1 MSFLDIKDPT
11 KRDQVVAEF
20 LATKKRL
27 QKRDEEQKT
36 QELTKIQEFQ
46 ETFQPIIE
54 ATKETTEAIKEL
66 KVEKPNKITE
76 PFEYFS
82 THQDVDKYYRIQ
94 KHRDKLILGN
104 TEIFLEGDDIKIGN
118 KSFKL
123 TPGLWELLM
132 LNSPKNYDEEDLE
145 VYKEINDLVDLV
157 GHPREIVSGRP
168 KSTKKYRFLK
178 KATGEGVF
186 PWDIKTVRRP
196 MGEGVFLP
204 GDIKGLKTK
213 LYILLAE
220 YTAGNRTTHNQII
233 AIIDELLRRKQI
245 SKKDYQ
251 EINTHVG
258 HSP

>member
-1 MSFLDIKDPT
+1 MSFLDIKDPS
-11 KRDQVVAEF
+11 KRDQIVEEF

-27 QKRDEEQKT
+27 QKRDLDQKT

-46 ETFQPIIE
+46 QTFQPIIE
-54 ATKETTEAIKEL
+54 AAKETTEAIKDL
-66 KVEKPNKITE
+66 KIEKPNKITE

-82 THQDVDKYYRIQ
+82 THQDVDKYFRIHQ
-94 KHRDKLILGN
+94 HRDKLILGN
-104 TEIFLEGDDIKIGN
+104 TEVFLDDDNITIGN

-145 VYKEINDLVDLV
+145 VYKEINHIVDLID
-157 GHPREIVSGRP
+157 HPQEIVSGRP

-178 KATGEGVF
+178 KATGEGIF
-186 PWDIKTVRRP
+186 PS
-196 MGEGVFLP
+196 GVFLP

-213 LYILLAE
+213 LNILLAE

-245 SKKDYQ
+245 SKKRLSRNQ
-251 EINTHVG
+251 
-258 HSP
+258 HSCC